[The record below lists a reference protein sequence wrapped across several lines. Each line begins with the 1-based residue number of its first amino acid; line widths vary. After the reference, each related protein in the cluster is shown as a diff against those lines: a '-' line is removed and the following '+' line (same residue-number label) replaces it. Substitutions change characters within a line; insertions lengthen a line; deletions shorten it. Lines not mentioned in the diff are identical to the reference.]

1 VVDHAE
7 LIAVRVAHDNDAAG
21 SGRAGAPGAELYA
34 DARRR
39 GVKGRSSM
47 TKAQLALAL
56 DR

>member
-21 SGRAGAPGAELYA
+21 SGGAGAPGAELYA

-39 GVKGRSSM
+39 GVKGCSSM